1 MRDGTKAMAHEL
13 ALRRAVRGQIVQRV
27 PQCFRS
33 SFPMS
38 PDTFVPATSLIQAIN
53 HIPQGIAVFDARMRL
68 VMSNARYNAL
78 LELPSALQKLGTPL
92 FDIALFLGDR
102 GDLGEG
108 DPARLAIERI
118 NLLTSSP
125 VTVTQRPG
133 KHGQTLE
140 FHSSRLPDGGLVI
153 AFSDVTARVQ
163 AERALAQVNH
173 SLEGRVAERTAA
185 LTRVNMELESARA
198 KADAANHDKTRF
210 LAAASHDL
218 LQPLNAAR
226 LYTSTLI
233 ERSKS
238 TGLADLANSIE
249 ASLTAVEDI
258 MSALLDISRIDSGA
272 LKPAPAPVAARDLLK
287 RIEVE
292 FGPMARE
299 RNISLR
305 LVPSNAAVLVD
316 RSLVGRI
323 VQNLVSNAI
332 KYTNRGG
339 KVLVGFR
346 RRGNR
351 MRLDVIDTGI
361 GFNKD
366 QHRLLFAEFSRLE
379 RGARM
384 AQGLGLGLSIV
395 QRLVTAL
402 DLTLELDSVEGRGS
416 RFSLFLPLTRTIRPM
431 SEPAP
436 ALAEINF
443 GTLGLKVLCVDNER
457 SIIEAMEGLLRHW
470 GCDVRS
476 ALSLKQI
483 DKEQLLEG
491 WYPDL
496 VLMDYHL
503 DQTSGL
509 DAIEWLR
516 HNVGGHLPA
525 ALVTADRSPAV
536 RALAEERGIAVV
548 TKPVKPAALRAAISG
563 LANQARNPSP
573 RIS

>member
-1 MRDGTKAMAHEL
+1 MCIRD
-13 ALRRAVRGQIVQRV
+13 
-27 PQCFRS
+27 S
-33 SFPMS
+33 
-38 PDTFVPATSLIQAIN
+38 
-53 HIPQGIAVFDARMRL
+53 
-68 VMSNARYNAL
+68 
-78 LELPSALQKLGTPL
+78 
-92 FDIALFLGDR
+92 
-102 GDLGEG
+102 
-108 DPARLAIERI
+108 
-118 NLLTSSP
+118 
-125 VTVTQRPG
+125 
-133 KHGQTLE
+133 
-140 FHSSRLPDGGLVI
+140 
-153 AFSDVTARVQ
+153 FSDVTARVR
-163 AERALAQVNH
+163 AERELARVNQ
-173 SLEGRVAERTAA
+173 SLEERVEERTAA
-185 LTRVNMELESARA
+185 LTHVNAELESARA

-272 LKPAPAPVAARDLLK
+272 VRPTPTVVAGRDILKK
-287 RIEVE
+287 IEVE

-299 RNISLR
+299 RNIALR
-305 LVPSNAAVLVD
+305 IVTTEASVMVD
-316 RSLVGRI
+316 RALVGRI

-332 KYTNRGG
+332 KYTPPGG

-346 RRGNR
+346 RRGSR

-361 GFNKD
+361 GFNRD
-366 QHRLLFAEFSRLE
+366 QHKLVFAEFSRLE

-402 DLTLELDSVEGRGS
+402 GLTQELDSNEGRGS
-416 RFSLFLPLTRTIRPM
+416 RFSIFLPATRTVRV
-431 SEPAP
+431 AP
-436 ALAEINF
+436 EATMPPTEVGF
-443 GTLGLKVLCVDNER
+443 GTQGVKILCVDNER
-457 SIIEAMEGLLRHW
+457 AIIEAMEGLLRHW

-483 DKEQLLEG
+483 DREHLLEG
-491 WYPDL
+491 WYPDM

-516 HNVGGHLPA
+516 HNLGGHLPA

-536 RALAEERGIAVV
+536 RTLAEERGIAVV

-563 LANQARNPSP
+563 LANQSRSP
-573 RIS
+573 TKRVG

>member
-1 MRDGTKAMAHEL
+1 MPPNSL
-13 ALRRAVRGQIVQRV
+13 A
-27 PQCFRS
+27 P
-33 SFPMS
+33 
-38 PDTFVPATSLIQAIN
+38 TTSLSQAID
-53 HIPQGIAVFDARMRL
+53 HIPQGIAVFDASLRL
-68 VMSNARYNAL
+68 VTSNARYNSL
-78 LELPSALQKLGTPL
+78 LEVPEVLQKVGTPL
-92 FDIALFLGDR
+92 FDIALYLGDR
-102 GDLGEG
+102 GDLGDG
-108 DPARLAIERI
+108 DAARLAIERI
-118 NLLTSSP
+118 NMLTSSP
-125 VTVTQRPG
+125 VTVTQRRG
-133 KHGQTLE
+133 NGGQTLE

-153 AFSDVTARVQ
+153 AFADVTARVK
-163 AERALAQVNH
+163 AERELERVNL
-173 SLEGRVAERTAA
+173 SLEARVAERTAA
-185 LTRVNMELESARA
+185 LTRVNTELESARA

-233 ERSKS
+233 ERAKS
-238 TGLADLANSIE
+238 TGLAELANSIE

-272 LKPAPAPVAARDLLK
+272 LKPAPVPVAARDMLK

-299 RNISLR
+299 RNITLR
-305 LVPSNAAVLVD
+305 IVPSKSSVLVD
-316 RSLVGRI
+316 RSHVGRI

-332 KYTNRGG
+332 KYTNPGG
-339 KVLVGFR
+339 KVLVGLR

-402 DLTLELDSVEGRGS
+402 GLTMELDSSEGRGS
-416 RFSLFLPLTRTIRPM
+416 RFSLFLPLTRTIRPTAEM
-431 SEPAP
+431 GPAP
-436 ALAEINF
+436 AETNF

-457 SIIEAMEGLLRHW
+457 AIIEAMEGLLRHW

-483 DKEQLLEG
+483 DKERLLEG

-536 RALAEERGIAVV
+536 RALAEERSIAVV

-563 LANQARNPSP
+563 LANQSRSP
-573 RIS
+573 GGRSS

>member
-1 MRDGTKAMAHEL
+1 MPPPTSNPAAS
-13 ALRRAVRGQIVQRV
+13 LR
-27 PQCFRS
+27 
-33 SFPMS
+33 
-38 PDTFVPATSLIQAIN
+38 QAID
-53 HIPQGIAVFDARMRL
+53 HIPQGIAVFDAALHL
-68 VMSNARYNAL
+68 VTSNARYNTL
-78 LELPSALQKLGTPL
+78 LELPEALVKPGTPL

-102 GDLGEG
+102 GDFGEG
-108 DPARLAIERI
+108 DAARLAIERI
-118 NLLTSSP
+118 NLLTSLP
-125 VTVTQRPG
+125 VTITQRRG
-133 KHGQTLE
+133 NGGQTLE

-153 AFSDVTARVQ
+153 SFADVTARVN
-163 AERALAQVNH
+163 AERELERMNQ
-173 SLEGRVAERTAA
+173 SLEERVKERTAA
-185 LTRVNMELESARA
+185 LTQVNAELESARA

-233 ERSKS
+233 ERAKS

-287 RIEVE
+287 KIEVE

-305 LVPSNAAVLVD
+305 IVATDSTVLVD
-316 RSLVGRI
+316 RTLVGRI

-332 KYTNRGG
+332 KYTMPGG
-339 KVLVGFR
+339 KVLVGLR
-346 RRGNR
+346 RRGSR

-395 QRLVTAL
+395 QRLVAAL
-402 DLTLELDSVEGRGS
+402 GLTLELDSKEGRGS
-416 RFSLFLPLTRTIRPM
+416 RFSLFLPATRTIRAAP
-431 SEPAP
+431 EVGPAP
-436 ALAEINF
+436 AEISF

-457 SIIEAMEGLLRHW
+457 AILEAMEGLLSHW
-470 GCDVRS
+470 GCDVRT

-483 DKEQLLEG
+483 DRERLLEG

-516 HNVGGHLPA
+516 HNLGGHLPA

-563 LANQARNPSP
+563 LANQSRSP
-573 RIS
+573 AKRAS

>member
-1 MRDGTKAMAHEL
+1 MTLLDHDPVRAITLAM
-13 ALRRAVRGQIVQRV
+13 
-27 PQCFRS
+27 
-33 SFPMS
+33 
-38 PDTFVPATSLIQAIN
+38 D
-53 HIPQGIAVFDARMRL
+53 HIPQGVAVFDAGLRL
-68 VMSNARYNAL
+68 VVSNRRYNTL
-78 LELPSALQKLGTPL
+78 LDLPDDLVRPGSAL
-92 FDIALFLGDR
+92 FDIALFMAER
-102 GDLGEG
+102 GDLGTG
-108 DPARLAIERI
+108 DAAQLAIDRI
-118 NLLTSSP
+118 KVLTGAP
-125 VTVTQRPG
+125 TTITQRMG
-133 KHGQTLE
+133 NAGQSLE
-140 FHSSRLPDGGLVI
+140 FHSSRLPDGGLVVS
-153 AFSDVTARVQ
+153 FSDVTARVR
-163 AERALAQVNH
+163 AEQQIEQRVEERTSALKQVN
-173 SLEGRVAERTAA
+173 A
-185 LTRVNMELESARA
+185 ELETARA
-198 KADAANHDKTRF
+198 KADASNHDKTRF

-233 ERSKS
+233 ERAK
-238 TGLADLANSIE
+238 TTAFAELANSIE

-272 LKPAPAPVAARDLLK
+272 LKPAPKPIQAQDLLK
-287 RIEVE
+287 KTEVE

-299 RNISLR
+299 RSIALR
-305 LVPSNAAVLVD
+305 IVPTRATILAD

-332 KYTNRGG
+332 KYTPVGG
-339 KVLVGFR
+339 KVLVGLR

-351 MRLDVIDTGI
+351 WRLDVIDTGI

-366 QHRLLFAEFSRLE
+366 QHKLVFAEFSRLE

-402 DLTLELDSVEGRGS
+402 GLTLELDSREGRGS
-416 RFSLFLPLTRTIRPM
+416 RFSLYLPAVRNARPASEGQAPP
-431 SEPAP
+431 SEPD
-436 ALAEINF
+436 F
-443 GTLGLKVLCVDNER
+443 GTLNLKVLCVDNER
-457 SIIEAMEGLLRHW
+457 AILEAMEGLLSHW

-483 DKEQLLEG
+483 DRERLLEG

-516 HNVGGHLPA
+516 HNLGGHLPA

-536 RALAEERGIAVV
+536 RTLAEDRGIAVV
-548 TKPVKPAALRAAISG
+548 TKPVKPAALRATISG
-563 LANQARNPSP
+563 LANQSGRSAP
-573 RIS
+573 RA

>member
-1 MRDGTKAMAHEL
+1 MPPPTSNPAAS
-13 ALRRAVRGQIVQRV
+13 LR
-27 PQCFRS
+27 
-33 SFPMS
+33 
-38 PDTFVPATSLIQAIN
+38 QAID
-53 HIPQGIAVFDARMRL
+53 HIPQGIAVFDAALHL
-68 VMSNARYNAL
+68 VTSNARYNTL
-78 LELPSALQKLGTPL
+78 LELPEALVKPGTPL

-102 GDLGEG
+102 GDFGEG
-108 DPARLAIERI
+108 DAARLAIERI
-118 NLLTSSP
+118 NLLTSLP
-125 VTVTQRPG
+125 VTITQRRG
-133 KHGQTLE
+133 NGGQTLE

-153 AFSDVTARVQ
+153 SFADVTARVN
-163 AERALAQVNH
+163 AERELERMNQ
-173 SLEGRVAERTAA
+173 SLEERVKERTAA
-185 LTRVNMELESARA
+185 LTQVNAELESARA

-233 ERSKS
+233 ERAKS

-287 RIEVE
+287 KIEVE

-305 LVPSNAAVLVD
+305 IVATDSTVLVD
-316 RSLVGRI
+316 RTLVGRI

-332 KYTNRGG
+332 KYTMPGG
-339 KVLVGFR
+339 KVLVGLR
-346 RRGNR
+346 RRGSR

-395 QRLVTAL
+395 QRLVAAL
-402 DLTLELDSVEGRGS
+402 GLTLELDSKEGRGS
-416 RFSLFLPLTRTIRPM
+416 RFSLFLPATRTIRAAP
-431 SEPAP
+431 EVGPAP
-436 ALAEINF
+436 AEISF

-457 SIIEAMEGLLRHW
+457 AILEAMEGLLSHW
-470 GCDVRS
+470 GCDVRT

-483 DKEQLLEG
+483 DRERLLEG

-516 HNVGGHLPA
+516 HNLGGHLPA

-563 LANQARNPSP
+563 LANQSRTPAKRVG
-573 RIS
+573 

>member
-1 MRDGTKAMAHEL
+1 MPPTPDD
-13 ALRRAVRGQIVQRV
+13 AL
-27 PQCFRS
+27 
-33 SFPMS
+33 
-38 PDTFVPATSLIQAIN
+38 TSLRQAMDYV
-53 HIPQGIAVFDARMRL
+53 PQGIAMFDSALRL
-68 VMSNARYNAL
+68 VSSNGRYGLLLAL
-78 LELPSALQKLGTPL
+78 PDHLLKPGTAL

-102 GDLGEG
+102 GDLGQG
-108 DPARLAIERI
+108 DAARLAIERVNAI
-118 NLLTSSP
+118 TAAPN
-125 VTVTQRPG
+125 TVTQRLG
-133 KHGQTLE
+133 NVGQMLE
-140 FHSSRLPDGGLVI
+140 FYTSRLPDGGLAI
-153 AFSDVTARVQ
+153 SFSDVTARIK
-163 AERALAQVNH
+163 AERELERVNQ
-173 SLEGRVAERTAA
+173 SLEGRVAERTAT
-185 LTRVNMELESARA
+185 LTRVNAELESARA

-233 ERSKS
+233 ERAKS

-272 LKPAPAPVAARDLLK
+272 LRPVPIAFSARELLK
-287 RIEVE
+287 KIEVE

-299 RNISLR
+299 RSVHLEI
-305 LVPSNAAVLVD
+305 VATNAVVIAD
-316 RSLVGRI
+316 RMLVGRI

-332 KYTNRGG
+332 KYTLPGG
-339 KVLVGFR
+339 RVLVGIR
-346 RRGNR
+346 RRGSR
-351 MRLDVIDTGI
+351 IRLDVIDTGI

-395 QRLVTAL
+395 QRLVAAL
-402 DLTLELDSVEGRGS
+402 GLTLELDSVEGRGS
-416 RFSLFLPLTRTIRPM
+416 RFSLFLAAARNVRSVAEVGTPLP
-431 SEPAP
+431 EPV
-436 ALAEINF
+436 F
-443 GTLGLKVLCVDNER
+443 GQLDLRILCVDNER
-457 SIIEAMEGLLRHW
+457 NILEAMEGLLSHW

-476 ALSLKQI
+476 ARSLKEI
-483 DKEQLLEG
+483 DRDGLLEG

-548 TKPVKPAALRAAISG
+548 TKPVKPAALRAAITG
-563 LANQARNPSP
+563 LAGQGGRQGRKAG
-573 RIS
+573 

>member
-1 MRDGTKAMAHEL
+1 MPAPTRDA
-13 ALRRAVRGQIVQRV
+13 
-27 PQCFRS
+27 
-33 SFPMS
+33 
-38 PDTFVPATSLIQAIN
+38 AIMLG
-53 HIPQGIAVFDARMRL
+53 HAIDHVPQGIAVFDASLRL
-68 VMSNARYNAL
+68 VTSNSRYNLMLAL
-78 LELPSALQKLGTPL
+78 PEAMIKPGTQL
-92 FDIALFLGDR
+92 FDIALHLGDR
-102 GDLGEG
+102 GDLGTG
-108 DPARLAIERI
+108 DAARLAIERI
-118 NLLTSSP
+118 NLLTASP
-125 VTVTQRPG
+125 TTVTQRLG
-133 KHGQTLE
+133 NGGQMLE

-153 AFSDVTARVQ
+153 TFFDVTARVR
-163 AERALAQVNH
+163 AEMALAQVNQ
-173 SLEGRVAERTAA
+173 SLEQRVEERTAA
-185 LTRVNMELESARA
+185 LKRVNIELESARA

-233 ERSKS
+233 ERAKS
-238 TGLADLANSIE
+238 TGLGDLANSIE

-258 MSALLDISRIDSGA
+258 MGALLDISRIDSGA
-272 LKPAPAPVAARDLLK
+272 LKPIPAPVAARDLLK
-287 RIEVE
+287 KIEVE

-299 RNISLR
+299 RNITLHT
-305 LVPSNAAVLVD
+305 VATDATVMID
-316 RSLVGRI
+316 RSLVSRI

-332 KYTNRGG
+332 KYTPPGG
-339 KVLVGFR
+339 KVLVGLR

-351 MRLDVIDTGI
+351 LRLDVIDTGI

-366 QHRLLFAEFSRLE
+366 QHRLLFVEFSRLE

-395 QRLVTAL
+395 QRLVNGL
-402 DLTLELDSVEGRGS
+402 GLTLELDSHEGRGS
-416 RFSLFLPLTRTIRPM
+416 RFSLFLPATRGIRAAPEA
-431 SEPAP
+431 SASPAE
-436 ALAEINF
+436 ANF
-443 GTLGLKVLCVDNER
+443 GMQGLKVLCVDNEAA
-457 SIIEAMEGLLRHW
+457 IIEAMEGLLRHW

-483 DKEQLLEG
+483 DRERLLEG

-516 HNVGGHLPA
+516 HNIGGHLPA

-536 RALAEERGIAVV
+536 RTLAEERGIAVV

-563 LANQARNPSP
+563 LANQSRAPVKR
-573 RIS
+573 

>member
-1 MRDGTKAMAHEL
+1 MTLLDHDPVRAITLAM
-13 ALRRAVRGQIVQRV
+13 
-27 PQCFRS
+27 
-33 SFPMS
+33 
-38 PDTFVPATSLIQAIN
+38 D
-53 HIPQGIAVFDARMRL
+53 HIPQGIAVFDAGLRL
-68 VMSNARYNAL
+68 VASNQRYNSL
-78 LELPSALQKLGTPL
+78 LHLPPDLTRPGAAL
-92 FDIALFLGDR
+92 FDIALFMGER
-102 GDLGEG
+102 GDLGTG
-108 DPARLAIERI
+108 DAAQLAIERI
-118 NLLTSSP
+118 KVLTGAPTS
-125 VTVTQRPG
+125 VTQRMG
-133 KHGQTLE
+133 NAGQALE
-140 FHSSRLPDGGLVI
+140 FHSSRLPNGGLVVS
-153 AFSDVTARVQ
+153 FSDVTARVR
-163 AERALAQVNH
+163 AEQQ
-173 SLEGRVAERTAA
+173 LEQINQTLEHRVEERTSA
-185 LTRVNMELESARA
+185 LTAVNSELEVARA

-233 ERSKS
+233 ERAKS
-238 TGLADLANSIE
+238 TTFGDLANSIE

-272 LKPAPAPVAARDLLK
+272 LKPAPAPIQAQDLLK
-287 RIEVE
+287 KTEVE
-292 FGPMARE
+292 FAPMARE
-299 RNISLR
+299 RSIALR
-305 LVPSNAAVLVD
+305 IVPTTATILAD

-332 KYTNRGG
+332 KYTPVGG
-339 KVLVGFR
+339 KVLVGVR

-351 MRLDVIDTGI
+351 WRLDVVDTGI

-402 DLTLELDSVEGRGS
+402 GLTLELDSREGKGS
-416 RFSLFLPLTRTIRPM
+416 RFSLYLPAVRNARPA
-431 SEPAP
+431 SEAEGPAN
-436 ALAEINF
+436 EQSF
-443 GTLGLKVLCVDNER
+443 GTLNLKILCVDNER
-457 SIIEAMEGLLRHW
+457 PILEAMEGLLSHW
-470 GCDVRS
+470 GCEVRT

-483 DKEQLLEG
+483 DRERLLEG

-525 ALVTADRSPAV
+525 ALVTADRSPQV
-536 RALAEERGIAVV
+536 RALAEERGIAVI
-548 TKPVKPAALRAAISG
+548 TKPVKPAALRATISG
-563 LANQARNPSP
+563 LANQNSAKRQN
-573 RIS
+573 

>member
-1 MRDGTKAMAHEL
+1 MTLHNQPPPALFMTPPHMSASSLAMA
-13 ALRRAVRGQIVQRV
+13 I
-27 PQCFRS
+27 
-33 SFPMS
+33 
-38 PDTFVPATSLIQAIN
+38 DY
-53 HIPQGIAVFDARMRL
+53 IPNGIAVFDAGLRL
-68 VMSNARYNAL
+68 VTSNKPYNKLLALPEAMSV
-78 LELPSALQKLGTPL
+78 SGTAL
-92 FDIALFLGDR
+92 FDIALFLGER
-102 GDLGEG
+102 GDLGAG
-108 DPARLAIERI
+108 DAAQLAIERI
-118 NLLTSSP
+118 TLLTSSP
-125 VTVTQRPG
+125 STVSQRLG
-133 KHGQTLE
+133 KNGQTLE

-153 AFSDVTARVQ
+153 TFADVTARAR
-163 AERALAQVNH
+163 AEEALERVNQT
-173 SLEGRVAERTAA
+173 LERRVEERTAA
-185 LTRVNMELESARA
+185 LTRVNAELETARA

-238 TGLADLANSIE
+238 TGFAELANSIE

-272 LKPAPAPVAARDLLK
+272 LKPTPTTVNAQELLK
-287 RIEVE
+287 KFELE
-292 FGPMARE
+292 FAPLARE
-299 RNISLR
+299 RDITLR
-305 LVPSNAAVLVD
+305 IVPTSAAVMVD
-316 RSLVGRI
+316 RMLAGRI

-332 KYTNRGG
+332 KYTPVGG
-339 KVLVGFR
+339 KVLLGLR

-351 MRLDVIDTGI
+351 WRLDVIDTGI
-361 GFNKD
+361 GFNRD
-366 QHRLLFAEFSRLE
+366 QHRLLFAEFSRLD

-402 DLTLELDSVEGRGS
+402 GLTLELDSTEGRGS
-416 RFSLFLPLTRTIRPM
+416 RFSIYLPATRPVRQVGDAVPVTGESGYGAM
-431 SEPAP
+431 D
-436 ALAEINF
+436 
-443 GTLGLKVLCVDNER
+443 LKVLCVDNEPA
-457 SIIEAMEGLLRHW
+457 ILEAMEGLLVHW
-470 GCDVRS
+470 GCDVRT

-483 DKEQLLEG
+483 DREHLLEG

-516 HNVGGHLPA
+516 HNLGGHLPA

-536 RALAEERGIAVV
+536 RTLAEDRGIAVV

-563 LANQARNPSP
+563 LANQSGRGAKRAV
-573 RIS
+573 

>member
-1 MRDGTKAMAHEL
+1 MPTHHTHAKAS
-13 ALRRAVRGQIVQRV
+13 LRE
-27 PQCFRS
+27 
-33 SFPMS
+33 
-38 PDTFVPATSLIQAIN
+38 AID
-53 HIPQGIAVFDARMRL
+53 HIPQGIAVFDAGLRL
-68 VMSNARYNAL
+68 VMSNARYNSLLDLPGAL
-78 LELPSALQKLGTPL
+78 TKAGTPL

-102 GDLGEG
+102 GDLGAG
-108 DPARLAIERI
+108 DAARLAIERI
-118 NLLTSSP
+118 NLLTASP
-125 VTVTQRPG
+125 TTVTQRMG
-133 KHGQTLE
+133 NAGQTLE

-153 AFSDVTARVQ
+153 SFADVTARVK
-163 AERALAQVNH
+163 AERELERVNQT
-173 SLEGRVAERTAA
+173 LEGRVQERTAA
-185 LTRVNMELESARA
+185 LTRVNSELENARA

-233 ERSKS
+233 ERAKL

-287 RIEVE
+287 KIEVE
-292 FGPMARE
+292 FGPLARE

-305 LVPSNAAVLVD
+305 IVATDSTVLVD
-316 RSLVGRI
+316 RTLVGRI

-332 KYTNRGG
+332 KYTVPGG

-346 RRGNR
+346 RRGSR

-395 QRLVTAL
+395 QRLVAAL
-402 DLTLELDSVEGRGS
+402 GLTLELDSREGHGS
-416 RFSLFLPLTRTIRPM
+416 RFSLFLPATRTIRAAP
-431 SEPAP
+431 ETGQAP
-436 ALAEINF
+436 AEVSF
-443 GTLGLKVLCVDNER
+443 GTLELKVLCVDNER
-457 SIIEAMEGLLRHW
+457 AILEAMEGLLTHW
-470 GCDVRS
+470 GCDVRT

-483 DKEQLLEG
+483 DRERLLEG

-516 HNVGGHLPA
+516 HNLGGHLPA

-536 RALAEERGIAVV
+536 RTLAEDRGIAVV
-548 TKPVKPAALRAAISG
+548 TKPVKPAALRATISG
-563 LANQARNPSP
+563 LANQGRSP
-573 RIS
+573 TKRAG